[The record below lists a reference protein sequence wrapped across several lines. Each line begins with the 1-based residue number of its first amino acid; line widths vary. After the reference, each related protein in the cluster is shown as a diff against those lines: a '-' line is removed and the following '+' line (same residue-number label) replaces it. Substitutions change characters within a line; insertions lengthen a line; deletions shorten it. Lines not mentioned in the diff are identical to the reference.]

1 MQNSSWSHVCASCGT
16 SAILLATMGYCTD
29 SLFNTVFMF
38 IVLNCLVILNSLC
51 GQACTVMTVEVWLS
65 WLCELVE
72 CAGLLFALYFYT
84 LKIHNE

>member
-1 MQNSSWSHVCASCGT
+1 
-16 SAILLATMGYCTD
+16 MGYCTD